1 MAGAF
6 LYPSEGDTRAL
17 LQFLATQ
24 LAHAQGAA
32 AAAKPRLRRPLR
44 RQAAAAATPEKAPL
58 PPRLSAAVSEAL
70 AHCLQEST
78 SGSTGEPPLP
88 TSAVREAAAVLR
100 DADSSSVG
108 AAAVGAA
115 SRTPQHGAVVR
126 TGTQTAVLGR
136 GGCWPPGLLAPDDS
150 YREGLDGAS
159 VATSTVAGRPVGD
172 AAAADAETEGLAEAD
187 EHEAAAKEAAAQARE
202 AALFLMERAAE
213 LLLGTVR
220 RGEAPVEA
228 VAGLRQRLR
237 DGEARRA
244 QLQAEWEAL
253 RAPLTAELDE
263 LQQEE
268 AAAAGRGA
276 RATDRLHETAALLRA
291 TKEEEEVLLAELEAV
306 PGAPVAGRGAYVGR
320 IMELVRHLRK
330 QEAVNASI
338 LDSVR
343 SVQREANAAAD
354 RLAREYALVDEL
366 VFRNAKKDN
375 VCRDAYRLLA
385 HMHQSFEALGARAA
399 DADRA
404 ERQIAELQ
412 DELDHLAK
420 RPTDATCLRTDLEAV
435 RAENLELQ
443 RQLDKPS

>member
-24 LAHAQGAA
+24 LSHAHSAA

-44 RQAAAAATPEKAPL
+44 RQGAAAAAPGTAPL
-58 PPRLSAAVSEAL
+58 PTRLSAAVSTAL
-70 AHCLQEST
+70 AQCLQEST
-78 SGSTGEPPLP
+78 SSGSGGEPPLP
-88 TSAVREAAAVLR
+88 ASPVREAATVLR
-100 DADSSSVG
+100 DADSPSAG
-108 AAAVGAA
+108 AAAVRTA
-115 SRTPQHGAVVR
+115 SWTPQHGAVAR

-136 GGCWPPGLLAPDDS
+136 GGCWPPCLLAPDDS
-150 YREGLDGAS
+150 YRDGLDGAS
-159 VATSTVAGRPVGD
+159 VATGTVAGRPVGD
-172 AAAADAETEGLAEAD
+172 AAAADARTDRLAEAN
-187 EHEAAAKEAAAQARE
+187 EHEAAAKEAAARGRE

-213 LLLGTVR
+213 LVLGTVR
-220 RGEAPVEA
+220 RGEAAAEA
-228 VAGLRQRLR
+228 AAGLRQRLR

-253 RAPLTAELDE
+253 RAPLMAELDG
-263 LQQEE
+263 LRQEE
-268 AAAAGRGA
+268 AAAASQSA

-291 TKEEEEVLLAELEAV
+291 TKEEEEALVAELEAV

-354 RLAREYALVDEL
+354 RLAREDALVDEL
-366 VFRNAKKDN
+366 DII
-375 VCRDAYRLLA
+375 CRDAYRLLA
-385 HMHQSFEALGARAA
+385 HMHQSFEALSARAA

-404 ERQIAELQ
+404 ERQVAELQ
-412 DELDHLAK
+412 DELDNLTK
-420 RPTDATCLRTDLEAV
+420 RPTDATRLRRDLEAV

-443 RQLDKPS
+443 RQLDKGS